1 MASDRF
7 DVISPVDNRAYTTR
21 EYATDKAIQAVLDRA
36 SQAQSQ
42 WQALSLAQRQVLC
55 RAMIAEFC
63 ANKDIIA
70 QEICWQMGRPIR
82 FAGGEVDGVAE
93 RAGHMIEIAE
103 AALEPLTLP
112 ATSGFTRFIKREAL
126 GSVLVIAPW
135 NYPYLTAINTIV
147 PALLAG
153 NCVLLK
159 HSAQTPLCAERL
171 VAAAEAAGFP
181 GGVFQYIHAN
191 HQQTEKLIGSNQIN
205 HVAFT
210 GSVVGGAIVERAAA
224 GKFKSIGLELGGKD
238 PAYVRADADLCHA
251 VETVVDGAFFNS
263 GQSCCG
269 IERAYVHQS
278 LFDDFVSKAVELVQQ
293 YVLGPPDQYATT
305 LGPLVRPSA
314 AEFVRGQVAQAIAKG
329 AKQHVDTALF
339 SFAQNGSAY
348 MAPQL
353 LTQVDHSMAL
363 MKEESFGPVL
373 GVQAVKDD
381 KEAIA
386 MMNDSNFGLTAALF
400 TQDEQTGLAIG
411 EQVQTGTFFINRCDY
426 LDPGLAWTGVKQ
438 SGRGCT
444 LSQLGFDYLT
454 RPKSFHLKKVQ

>member
-7 DVISPVDNRAYTTR
+7 EVVSPVDNSVYVTR
-21 EYATDKAIQAVLDRA
+21 EYATDKAIQTVLDRA

-42 WQALSLAQRQVLC
+42 WQALPLTQRQHLC
-55 RAMIAEFC
+55 RAMIEKFC
-63 ANKDIIA
+63 VNKDIIA
-70 QEICWQMGRPIR
+70 EEICWQMGRPIR
-82 FAGGEVDGVAE
+82 FAGGEVDGVVE
-93 RAGHMIEIAE
+93 RASHMIEIAE

-112 ATSGFTRFIKREAL
+112 VVSGFTRFIKREAL

-153 NCVLLK
+153 NCVILK

-171 VAAAEAAGFP
+171 VAASAAAGFP
-181 GGVFQYIHAN
+181 SGVFQYVHAN
-191 HQQTEKLIGSNQIN
+191 HQQTEKLIGSDQIH

-210 GSVVGGAIVERAAA
+210 GSVAGGAMVERAAA

-238 PAYVRADADLCHA
+238 PAYVRADANLCHA
-251 VETVVDGAFFNS
+251 VETVVDGAYFNS

-269 IERAYVHQS
+269 IERAYVHES
-278 LFDDFVSKAVELVQQ
+278 VFDEFVSKAVELIQR
-293 YVLGPPDQYATT
+293 YELGPPNHHATT

-314 AEFVRGQVAQAIAKG
+314 AEFVRGQVAQAMAKG
-329 AKQHVDTALF
+329 AKQHVDTHLF
-339 SFAQNGSAY
+339 SCAQNGSAY

-353 LTQVDHSMAL
+353 LTQVNHSMAL

-381 KEAIA
+381 KEAIDL
-386 MMNDSNFGLTAALF
+386 MNDSNFGLTAALF
-400 TQDEQTGLAIG
+400 TQDEQVGLAIG
-411 EQVQTGTFFINRCDY
+411 EQVETGTFFINRCDY
-426 LDPGLAWTGVKQ
+426 LDPGLAWTGIKH

-454 RPKSFHLKKVQ
+454 RPKSFHLKQVQ